1 MPEIGTQLEILHA
14 EAIALADGGFEVF
27 GPREIMEFREMTG
40 KFGFIFA
47 RDGNVG
53 AIEVGQFTRREWQ
66 GRDGGDGAG
75 DPTEAVFF
83 LSDFAGGIGGG
94 PGFSGDENVA
104 ILVGTGVGKLVSDI
118 V

>member
-1 MPEIGTQLEILHA
+1 
-14 EAIALADGGFEVF
+14 
-27 GPREIMEFREMTG
+27 MEFREMTG

-94 PGFSGDENVA
+94 PGVFGRVEFPV
-104 ILVGTGVGKLVSDI
+104 LLLTGGRGKLSD
-118 V
+118 VAAPFFDFSAGAP